1 MSCEFNLLYRFH
13 SALSRGDAR
22 WTTEFFVAMFP
33 NQDISTLSLQDFLTG
48 VVKFERGICKDPSKR
63 EFAGLKRSQSDGR
76 FDDEALVRILEAAVE
91 DQAGT

>member
-13 SALSRGDAR
+13 SALSRGDAK

-33 NQDISTLSLQDFLTG
+33 NQDISKLSLQDFITG
-48 VVKFERGICKDPSKR
+48 VVKFERGICNDPSKR
-63 EFAGLKRSQSDGR
+63 EFSGLKRKTDGR